1 MFKIKYKIYVVV
13 FLAIVFSLVIHTT
26 PVFALTPEETSFPS
40 SFRDAVGDDVLYNK
54 ILELPEATNEYYY
67 KYRGGTS
74 GFIGFIK
81 KSAYPDLKFRAEFS
95 DFSTTVY
102 IYSSTTDVIEGALSF
117 YNINTETREISKAD
131 VNPLNYSAIGT
142 NNGVLNCY
150 TNVPV
155 YKEEGNHGWG
165 ELFFFTE
172 KNLMEVLQW
181 EKTEMKGI
189 LQEILSI
196 LPMILV
202 VVVSCLGLRKA
213 LQMLSTLLHRA

>member
-1 MFKIKYKIYVVV
+1 MKYKISAVV
-13 FLAIVFSLVIHTT
+13 FLAIVFSLFIFVN
-26 PVFALTPEETSFPS
+26 PVFALTVDEASFPA

-54 ILELPEATNEYYY
+54 ILELTEATNEYYY

-81 KSAYPDLKFRAEFS
+81 KSAYPDLKFRVEFS
-95 DFSTTVY
+95 DFSTNVN
-102 IYSSTTDVIEGALSF
+102 IYSSTDEVIEGALAF
-117 YNINTETREISKAD
+117 YNINTETGEITKAD
-131 VNPLNYSAIGT
+131 NNPLGYSTITT

-172 KNLMEVLQW
+172 KNLTEVVQW
-181 EKTEMKGI
+181 EKTTMKGI
-189 LQEILSI
+189 LQEIILI
-196 LPMILV
+196 LPTILV
-202 VVVSCLGLRKA
+202 VVVSSLGLHKA
-213 LQMLSTLLHRA
+213 LQMLLTLLRQA

>member
-1 MFKIKYKIYVVV
+1 MKYKIFVVV
-13 FLAIVFSLVIHTT
+13 FLAIVFFLVVYIN
-26 PVFALTPEETSFPS
+26 PVYALTPEEASMPS

-54 ILELPEATNEYYY
+54 ILELPEATSEYYY

-81 KSAYPDLKFRAEFS
+81 KSAYPDLKFRIEFS
-95 DFSTTVY
+95 DFSTSVN
-102 IYSSTTDVIEGALSF
+102 IFSSTTDVIEGALAF
-117 YNINTETREISKAD
+117 YNINTETGEITKAD
-131 VNPLNYSAIGT
+131 NNPLVYSTIST
-142 NNGVLNCY
+142 QNGVLNFY

-172 KNLMEVLQW
+172 KTLMEVVQW
-181 EKTEMKGI
+181 EKTTMKGI
-189 LQEILSI
+189 LQEIILI

-202 VVVSCLGLRKA
+202 VVVSCLGLLKA
-213 LQMLSTLLHRA
+213 LRMLSTLLHRA